1 MQGTLKGINIS
12 RAQALLYY
20 LLIQLL
26 TNVNLKLY
34 IMTEK
39 ELCLCKLEEVCLKC
53 EEYKI
58 EFNHYAQEVHN
69 AWLNEQIWADEQG
82 A

>member
-1 MQGTLKGINIS
+1 
-12 RAQALLYY
+12 
-20 LLIQLL
+20 
-26 TNVNLKLY
+26 
-34 IMTEK
+34 MTEK
-39 ELCLCKLEEVCLKC
+39 ELCLCKPEEVCLKC

-58 EFNHYAQEVHN
+58 EFNHYAQEVYN

>member
-1 MQGTLKGINIS
+1 
-12 RAQALLYY
+12 
-20 LLIQLL
+20 
-26 TNVNLKLY
+26 
-34 IMTEK
+34 MTEK

-69 AWLNEQIWADEQG
+69 AWLNEQAEQD
-82 A
+82 AIEKAWNAYNDDIELPY